1 MGLLRRA
8 KIALDSDVNLLVA
21 ALEPAAASGPQGGW
35 LFDLRHSQDLTV
47 EFPSSRLAPLGRG
60 NLDMI
65 YAFDA
70 WPHARKNIT
79 A

>member
-21 ALEPAAASGPQGGW
+21 ALEPAAAPGAQTCW
-35 LFDLRHSQDLTV
+35 LFDLRQSQDRTV

-60 NLDMI
+60 NLDVI
-65 YAFDA
+65 DAFDA